1 MLPVLTVALEERR
14 VLVEFFEA
22 TNGAQWLNKENWGSD
37 APICSWQGI
46 SCLGGTTSGDSQV
59 DTIQLKDNN
68 IAGAVPPSLYT
79 LPLLRFLDLDG
90 NQLTDAGF
98 AGFQQAAEG
107 QGISVSPLET
117 LALNGCNLRDI
128 SGIENAP
135 TTLRDL
141 RLTGNN
147 LKGVFP
153 EGILQITSLRRLFLD
168 RNGITGSIPSTIG
181 NMQNLI
187 DFHAIG
193 VPFQGTI
200 PTEFGTL
207 TRMVTMVMRDN
218 AFTGTIPT
226 ELNNMANLEI
236 LSIGRSPEA
245 GQGQLT
251 GPLPSFADL
260 PYLELLD
267 LSLNKLQGT
276 IPRDF
281 FLNNQRTDDLVIV
294 RLDGNELT
302 GMLPKTLG
310 WIDSMDLG
318 LTGNNLVG
326 PIPEEICEKKQWMT
340 GLVEQ
345 FSCDAI
351 LCPAGTFAKEGKR
364 TLTDECQ
371 PCDDGDNAEYLGQT
385 TCGSE
390 SSSSAVLSKQPWQVL
405 PQMYLELQG
414 QSWDNRQGWSTID
427 DVLKNKKVTDL
438 KDTDLDYCNFFGVT
452 CSSNEQVE
460 KIELLDNGLYGVIP
474 SVVLSLSSLK
484 EFDVSSNRVSM
495 DQEAFQ
501 KMAATKSLQKLVLSH
516 TDVNTPDGI
525 GDATALEFLYLDGI
539 SFESSLPDELFS
551 LTNLKLLEIS
561 NSYLRGN
568 LSTRIGNLRKLQR

>member
-452 CSSNEQVE
+452 CSSNS
-460 KIELLDNGLYGVIP
+460 K
-474 SVVLSLSSLK
+474 
-484 EFDVSSNRVSM
+484 
-495 DQEAFQ
+495 
-501 KMAATKSLQKLVLSH
+501 
-516 TDVNTPDGI
+516 
-525 GDATALEFLYLDGI
+525 
-539 SFESSLPDELFS
+539 
-551 LTNLKLLEIS
+551 
-561 NSYLRGN
+561 
-568 LSTRIGNLRKLQR
+568 